1 MRSRGGGKG
10 EQWGI
15 IFKPGFPVWLLRQGS
30 FFYYSADG
38 TCDGVQCHANA
49 TCFKASPEQ
58 RGSCVCQDGWQ
69 GNGTHC
75 QGKFDIMICFPSL
88 MLPIYKIDSDTF
100 RQFFFQGDIYLLGN
114 FTVFSIINGQV
125 LTR

>member
-1 MRSRGGGKG
+1 MVTETR
-10 EQWGI
+10 
-15 IFKPGFPVWLLRQGS
+15 V

-75 QGKFDIMICFPSL
+75 QGGFDIMI
-88 MLPIYKIDSDTF
+88 
-100 RQFFFQGDIYLLGN
+100 LLSFLN
-114 FTVFSIINGQV
+114 VTD
-125 LTR
+125 L

>member
-1 MRSRGGGKG
+1 MVTETR
-10 EQWGI
+10 
-15 IFKPGFPVWLLRQGS
+15 V

-75 QGKFDIMICFPSL
+75 QGEFDIMICFPSL

-100 RQFFFQGDIYLLGN
+100 RQFFFQRDTYPPGN
-114 FTVFSIINGQV
+114 FTVFFSIINGQV